1 MPVDKRYL
9 WKRGGT
15 YSAVF
20 DVPKAVQAALGTKR
34 FVKALGTSSLSEANR
49 LKLPLVMEWKRR
61 VAQAHKSATDPLA
74 GLWKAAL
81 EWRQAVLAAD
91 TGREHE
97 EDEYGGSNHVEV
109 LEAIDEEVDR
119 VLLKHPPAVAEQ
131 FKAVATGKATFIQET
146 YELWLNQFEG
156 TEQTRSQH
164 EAAVKRF
171 LVWAKSTETIEAV
184 TRKRAGEYVNALL
197 EEGHLSR
204 RTIQRHCSS
213 LSSLWMWFRARGY
226 TEQENPWRGHGLS
239 SKKGKAPYRRAYDDE
254 TILKLLQADYGE
266 RYKDTIPDLIRLA
279 LLSGARLE
287 VFCSLKKAG
296 IEKREDGYW
305 ATIEGDKT
313 EAGNRTVPL
322 HSAAS
327 GIIERRLNGSGEYLF
342 EGLEPGGPDRK
353 RSWNVGKMFRH
364 HRQKITTTKGEDFHA
379 FRNTFIACMEGHE
392 VPESTT
398 KLLVGHKRESMTY
411 GHYSK
416 GERVKLREAI
426 EKLDYGPQIM
436 SLISGTHTCN

>member
-61 VAQAHKSATDPLA
+61 VAQAQKAGDDPLA
-74 GLWKAAL
+74 KVWSAAL
-81 EWRQAVLAAD
+81 EFNSALAASETFIDREREASGSGELLDVVREQAAAVLEEH
-91 TGREHE
+91 GRET
-97 EDEYGGSNHVEV
+97 
-109 LEAIDEEVDR
+109 ADR
-119 VLLKHPPAVAEQ
+119 FFSA
-131 FKAVATGKATFIQET
+131 ATGTATFVSDT
-146 YELWLNQFEG
+146 YSLWLDQVEG
-156 TEQTRSQH
+156 TEQTKVQH
-164 EAAVKRF
+164 KAAVERF
-171 LVWAKSTETIEAV
+171 TKFSKGATIEGT
-184 TRKRAGEYVNALL
+184 TRKAAGVYVNDLL
-197 EEGHLSR
+197 TNSGLSR
-204 RTIQRHCSS
+204 RTVQRHCSS
-213 LSSLWMWFRARGY
+213 LSSLWMWFKARGY

-327 GIIERRLNGSGEYLF
+327 GIIERRLKDSGEYLF

-436 SLISGTHTCN
+436 SLIASE